1 LKRITGIRALVHD
14 AVDWTVDLVELG
26 HESTAR
32 GVKRVLSVFV
42 PTEPVE
48 LIDDVRR
55 AYTSGVLGSVR
66 AVNRLVKLL
75 LDAGFEIAA
84 VREVLGALEAK
95 ATAPVPMRSD
105 VTGTALWLGDA
116 AAAAI
121 NGVMGDTIHQAGNGL
136 DVGMVLRHRD
146 EYLPQGSLDLSARF
160 EAPPTKIAL
169 FVHGLATTEWS
180 WCWGADKYHG
190 AADANFGTL
199 LKRDLG
205 YEPIFARYNTGRH
218 VSENGRL
225 LAERLDELVRAWPGP
240 LEEILLVGHSM
251 GGLVLRSACHHAKLE
266 KMAWVDRVQRVFC
279 LGSPHQGAPLEK
291 LGHLATAV
299 LSGIDTAGTRIP
311 GEILKRRSAGI
322 KDLRHGYVVDDDW
335 LGRDPDA
342 LAAGPK
348 TGPDAYERGE
358 GTRVPLLDKVT
369 YHFVSATITV
379 DPAHP
384 LGQLAGDVL
393 VRVPS
398 ASGPRIVEGAF
409 AIETQ
414 SYGGVLHHEL
424 QNHPDVYRLIVSACA
439 GVSPQAAASPR

>member
-1 LKRITGIRALVHD
+1 MKRIAGIRALVHD

-32 GVKRVLSVFV
+32 GVKRVLSLFE
-42 PTEPVE
+42 PLQGPVE
-48 LIDDVRR
+48 VVDDVRR
-55 AYTSGVLGSVR
+55 VYTTGVLGSVR

-75 LDAGFEIAA
+75 LDAGFEISA
-84 VREVLGALEAK
+84 VRDVLTALEAK

-105 VTGTALWLGDA
+105 VTGTALWLADA
-116 AAAAI
+116 ATAAI
-121 NGVMGDTIHQAGNGL
+121 NGVMGDTIYQAGNGL
-136 DVGMVLRHRD
+136 DVGMVLRHGN
-146 EYLPQGSLDLSARF
+146 EYLPAGSIDLAAKL
-160 EAPPTKIAL
+160 EAPPTKLAV

-190 AADANFGTL
+190 AANANFATL
-199 LKRDLG
+199 LQRDLG
-205 YEPIFARYNTGRH
+205 YEPLFARYNTGRH

-251 GGLVLRSACHHAKLE
+251 GGLVLRSASHHAKIE
-266 KMAWVDRVQRVFC
+266 RMAWVERVQRVFC

-291 LGHLATAV
+291 LGHLATMV

-335 LGRDPDA
+335 IGRDPDA
-342 LAAGPK
+342 
-348 TGPDAYERGE
+348 YESSE
-358 GTRVPLLDKVT
+358 GTRVPLLENVT
-369 YHFVSATITV
+369 YHFISATVTA
-379 DPAHP
+379 DPEHP

-424 QNHPDVYRLIVSACA
+424 QNHPDVYAFILARL
-439 GVSPQAAASPR
+439 QASPT

>member
-1 LKRITGIRALVHD
+1 MKRITGIRSLVHD

-32 GVKRVLSVFV
+32 SVKRVLSVFV
-42 PTEPVE
+42 PMEPVE

-55 AYTSGVLGSVR
+55 VYTSGVLGSVR

-75 LDAGFEIAA
+75 LDAGFELAA

-105 VTGTALWLGDA
+105 VTGTGLWLADA
-116 AAAAI
+116 ATAAI

-136 DVGMVLRHRD
+136 DVGMMLRLGD
-146 EYLPQGSLDLSARF
+146 EYLPAGSVDLTERF
-160 EAPPTKIAL
+160 EAPPTKLAV

-205 YEPIFARYNTGRH
+205 YEPVFARYNTGRH

-322 KDLRHGYVVDDDW
+322 KDLRHGYIVDDDW
-335 LGRDPDA
+335 IGRD
-342 LAAGPK
+342 
-348 TGPDAYERGE
+348 PDAYERGE
-358 GTRVPLLDKVT
+358 GTRVPLLEKAT
-369 YHFVSATITV
+369 YHFISATVTV
-379 DPAHP
+379 DPEHP

-409 AIETQ
+409 AIETR

-424 QNHPDVYRLIVSACA
+424 QNHPDVYALLRRACE
-439 GVSPQAAASPR
+439 GVSPEAKASPT